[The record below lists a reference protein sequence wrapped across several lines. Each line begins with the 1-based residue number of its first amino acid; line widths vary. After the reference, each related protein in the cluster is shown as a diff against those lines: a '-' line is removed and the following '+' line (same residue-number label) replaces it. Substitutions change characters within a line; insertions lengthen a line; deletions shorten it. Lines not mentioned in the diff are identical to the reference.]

1 LLFSKLEFKLN
12 KIQAI
17 RGMNDVLPE
26 QTPRWQY
33 VEACARLLLTN
44 HAYREIRFPV
54 LEQTQLFKRSIGEVT
69 DIVEKEMYTFTDRN
83 GDSLTLRP
91 EGTACC
97 VRAAEQHGLL
107 YNQTQKLWYMGP
119 MYRHERPQ
127 KGRYRQFY
135 QLGVEAFG
143 MAGMDI
149 EAELILLT
157 AQLWQ
162 HLGIAAY
169 LKLEINNLGSAADRA
184 RYGKALHEF
193 LLPLRAEL
201 DEDSQRRLDSNVL
214 RILDSKVPQTKALL
228 QGAPSLDDFLSAES
242 KVQFTQLRKVL
253 DAAGIIHEV
262 VPSLV
267 RGLDYYNG
275 LVFEWTTDQLGSQG
289 TVCAGGRYDG
299 LAQQL
304 GGSATPAVGFAMG
317 LERLLLLI
325 EETGQ
330 LPPGIEKHVDIYLAV
345 VGGAALQAQAI
356 LLARDL
362 RLALPRLRIL
372 THCGGGKYN
381 SQLKKA
387 YALGARCALILEG
400 EEAQEIIKFKPLD
413 NDGEVTSLPLNEIQ
427 SWLQNF
433 FN

>member
-1 LLFSKLEFKLN
+1 
-12 KIQAI
+12 
-17 RGMNDVLPE
+17 MNDVLPE
-26 QTPRWQY
+26 QSSRWQY
-33 VEACARLLLTN
+33 VEACARSLLAA

-69 DIVEKEMYTFTDRN
+69 DIVEKEMYTFIDRN

-157 AQLWQ
+157 AQLWKN
-162 HLGIAAY
+162 LGVAPF
-169 LKLEINNLGSAADRA
+169 LKLEINNLGGSEDRA
-184 RYGKALHEF
+184 RYGRALHEF
-193 LLPLRAEL
+193 LTPLRPEL

-214 RILDSKVPQTKALL
+214 RILDSKVPQTRALL
-228 QGAPSLDDFLSAES
+228 QNAPLLDEFLSDAS
-242 KVQFTQLRKVL
+242 KLQFTELRKLL
-253 DAAGIIHEV
+253 DEAGITHEV

-304 GGSATPAVGFAMG
+304 GGSATPAVGFALG
-317 LERLLLLI
+317 IERLLLLI
-325 EETGQ
+325 DETAQ
-330 LPPGIEKHVDIYLAV
+330 FPSGIEKNVDVYLAV
-345 VGGAALQAQAI
+345 IGGAALQAQAI

-362 RLALPRLRIL
+362 RTAFPELRIL

-387 YALGARCALILEG
+387 YAMGARCALILEG
-400 EEAQEIIKFKPLD
+400 EERQEVLKFKALD
-413 NDGEVTSLPLNEIQ
+413 SDGEATSLPLSDIPTC
-427 SWLQNF
+427 LKKF
-433 FN
+433 FS